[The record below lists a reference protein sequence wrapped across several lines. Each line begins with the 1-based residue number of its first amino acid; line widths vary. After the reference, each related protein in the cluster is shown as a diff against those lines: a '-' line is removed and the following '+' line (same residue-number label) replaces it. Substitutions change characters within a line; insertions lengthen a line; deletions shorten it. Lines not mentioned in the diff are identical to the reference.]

1 MPVRLSRK
9 VPLFRSDRQ
18 IERFDMRPNGL
29 EVKWQKGEPL
39 KGRHVYGRRN
49 RVTVFTVQSRARLTR
64 AYNFGGKGGIKY
76 TFTLTYHHTWPSD
89 GYTSKRVHLHS
100 WLALL
105 RKILP
110 GVGYLWV
117 LEWQA
122 RGAPHYHVY
131 LDQTV
136 SVDDELALS
145 AAWSE
150 LTSPGDDVAME
161 FNVGHG
167 IGHPWE
173 VKVGINYA
181 AKYASKW
188 EQKGLPEGYETYGR
202 WWATS
207 KNWIPEP
214 EEQIMTDIDEE
225 GEVHGDDIQAY
236 RQVKRYLKHVLGFR
250 MYSRAYLRPHHL
262 KDVSRIFR
270 FYRLGSRPPG

>member
-9 VPLFRSDRQ
+9 VPFFRSDRQ
-18 IERFDMRPNGL
+18 VERFDVRQNGV

-39 KGRHVYGRRN
+39 KGRHVHGLRN
-49 RVTVFTVQSRARLTR
+49 RVTDFSVDSRRRLTR
-64 AYNFGGKGGIKY
+64 AYFFGRIRY

-89 GYTSKRVHLHS
+89 GHTSKRVHLHR

-105 RKILP
+105 RRVSP
-110 GVGYLWV
+110 GVRYLWV

-131 LDQTV
+131 LDRTV
-136 SVDDELALS
+136 SDVDELTLGS
-145 AAWSE
+145 AWSE
-150 LTSPGDDVAME
+150 ITSPGDDVALK

-167 IGHPWE
+167 IGQPWE
-173 VKVGINYA
+173 AKVGLNYA

-207 KNWIPEP
+207 KNWICEP
-214 EEQIMTDIDEE
+214 DEQIASEVDQE
-225 GEVHGDDIQAY
+225 GEVHGDDIQAF
-236 RQVKRYLKHVLGFR
+236 RQVRRYLEHVLGFR
-250 MYSRAYLRPHHL
+250 FYSRAYLRPNHL
-262 KDVSRIFR
+262 QDVSRILR
-270 FYRLGSRPPG
+270 FYGLAARPPG